1 MCFWLTF
8 WLWDPPQRLSVVHYI
23 LLEICWMTA
32 CVGKVVLSAIST
44 KFCCFKCL
52 CLPSATFIG
61 FGFSS
66 PLPFFFYGAVFWAI
80 FWKPW
85 SWQLL
90 SHGVRPEGLGG
101 WRNCQSLSSWKTI
114 WKSIWPRELTF
125 VKKDSATAASFSCQP
140 RLSESDTKS
149 ARAQKCDPQEVS
161 LSWSLLITLKQFIRI
176 FMSVSPGS
184 AY

>member
-8 WLWDPPQRLSVVHYI
+8 WLWDTPQRLSVVHYI

-66 PLPFFFYGAVFWAI
+66 PVPFFFYGAVFWAI

-85 SWQLL
+85 SWRLL
-90 SHGVRPEGLGG
+90 SRGWDQKAWETGG
-101 WRNCQSLSSWKTI
+101 TARASLVGRLPGKAFGQGSWLLLRKTQRLPPLSRANPDSQSLIQSLQGLRNVI
-114 WKSIWPRELTF
+114 LRKSH
-125 VKKDSATAASFSCQP
+125 SAD
-140 RLSESDTKS
+140 L
-149 ARAQKCDPQEVS
+149 
-161 LSWSLLITLKQFIRI
+161 
-176 FMSVSPGS
+176 
-184 AY
+184 Y